1 MFRAG
6 AYCAQFIASIRMDGN
21 MSVNLEW
28 LSSLD
33 FPLAENLVVYD
44 LEGFLNA
51 DVNKKGQY

>member
-1 MFRAG
+1 MLIVHNLLHLLG
-6 AYCAQFIASIRMDGN
+6 RMDGN